1 MIVKRFEA
9 VDMQEALKLIK
20 SEMGSNAVIL
30 STKNIRKGG
39 GSFGLFGR
47 PFIEVTAAVDYGQK
61 PEVRSRKPALSK
73 VEGTEVKGEDSKVR
87 KPDPYFSYISSLLSP
102 IKDDINDLKE
112 IVKNVTS
119 HQSPVTSHQLK
130 NDDVEELKA
139 MMGFIIKHSGMA
151 EDFAIAPE
159 YLIPYQ
165 RMLSNGINE
174 KYASDLIDKAQ
185 DTRGKIQDENLIID
199 RLADAIM
206 KSVKTNGHNC
216 NTKGSRNVIAFI
228 GPTGV
233 GKTTTI
239 AKIAAA
245 ETFNKK
251 KVAIITIDTY
261 RIAAIEQIKIYA
273 KIIGIPVD
281 VVLTPEELRVTIEMH
296 RDKDVILIDTAGRSY
311 KNDTQLLEVSEFLNP
326 LSRFCDGDKMET
338 HLVLGANADERNIED
353 TIDRFKAVTN
363 IDRLLFT
370 KLDEAGIFGVIYNQ
384 SLRTGIPLSY
394 FTTGQKVPEDIEAA
408 TSERVADLILD
419 LRF

>member
-1 MIVKRFEA
+1 MLVKRFEA

-30 STKNIRKGG
+30 STKSIRKGG

-47 PFIEVTAAVDYGQK
+47 LLIEVTAAIDNDK
-61 PEVRSRKPALSK
+61 KIAAK
-73 VEGTEVKGEDSKVR
+73 NEDSKVR

-112 IVKNVTS
+112 IIKKYNSDTQTPTLKQV
-119 HQSPVTSHQLK
+119 QGELPLK
-130 NDDVEELKA
+130 NEIAELKS

-165 RMLSNGINE
+165 RMISNGINE
-174 KYASDLIDKAQ
+174 KYASDLIDRIQ
-185 DTRGKIQDENLIID
+185 NTEDRRQDEKTIIA
-199 RLADAIM
+199 RLAGAIM
-206 KSVKTNGHNC
+206 KSVKTNGHIDDA
-216 NTKGSRNVIAFI
+216 KGSRKVIAFI

-239 AKIAAA
+239 AKVAAA

-251 KVAIITIDTY
+251 KVAIITVDTY

-296 RDKDVILIDTAGRSY
+296 RDKDVILIDTAGRSH
-311 KNDTQLLEVSEFLNP
+311 KNDTQLLEVSEFFNP
-326 LSRFCDGDKMET
+326 LSQFCDSGEMET

-353 TIDRFKAVTN
+353 TIDRFKAVTS

-408 TSERVADLILD
+408 TPERVADLILQISK
-419 LRF
+419 

>member
-30 STKNIRKGG
+30 STKSIRKGG

-47 PFIEVTAAVDYGQK
+47 PMIEVTAAVDYGQK
-61 PEVRSRKPALSK
+61 LEAKSQKP
-73 VEGTEVKGEDSKVR
+73 EVKGHDSKVR

-112 IVKNVTS
+112 IIRSHNSESQTS
-119 HQSPVTSHQLK
+119 NSEPQLK
-130 NDDVEELKA
+130 NEVAELKS

-165 RMLSNGINE
+165 KMLSNGINE
-174 KYASDLIDKAQ
+174 KYASDLIEEIQA
-185 DTRGKIQDENLIID
+185 TEARGKNDKEIID
-199 RLADAIM
+199 RLAGAIM
-206 KSVKTNGHNC
+206 KSVKTNGHISDA
-216 NTKGSRNVIAFI
+216 KGSRKVIAFI

-251 KVAIITIDTY
+251 KVAIITVDTY

-296 RDKDVILIDTAGRSY
+296 RDKDVILIDTAGRSH
-311 KNDTQLLEVSEFLNP
+311 KNDTQLLEVSEFFNP
-326 LSRFCDGDKMET
+326 LSRFCDSGEMET

-353 TIDRFKAVTN
+353 TIDRFKAVTS

-408 TSERVADLILD
+408 TSERVADLILS
-419 LRF
+419 LRD

>member
-30 STKNIRKGG
+30 STKSIRKGG

-47 PFIEVTAAVDYGQK
+47 PLIEVTAAIDNDK
-61 PEVRSRKPALSK
+61 KIAAK
-73 VEGTEVKGEDSKVR
+73 NEDSKVR

-102 IKDDINDLKE
+102 MKDDINDLKE
-112 IVKNVTS
+112 IIKKYNSDPQTS
-119 HQSPVTSHQLK
+119 NSEPRLK
-130 NDDVEELKA
+130 ADVEELKS

-165 RMLSNGINE
+165 RMISNGVSE
-174 KYASDLIDKAQ
+174 KYASDLIDKTQ
-185 DTRGKIQDENLIID
+185 DARGNIQDENLIID
-199 RLADAIM
+199 RLADEIM
-206 KSVKTNGHNC
+206 KSVKTNGSISDE
-216 NTKGSRNVIAFI
+216 KGGRKVIAFI

-251 KVAIITIDTY
+251 KVAIITVDTY

-296 RDKDVILIDTAGRSY
+296 RDKDVILIDTAGRSH
-311 KNDTQLLEVSEFLNP
+311 KNDTQLLEVSEFFNP
-326 LSRFCDGDKMET
+326 LSRFCDSGEMET

-353 TIDRFKAVTN
+353 TIERFKAVTN

-408 TSERVADLILD
+408 TSERVADLILQ
-419 LRF
+419 LSK

>member
-1 MIVKRFEA
+1 MLVKRFEA
-9 VDMQEALKLIK
+9 VDMQEALRLIK
-20 SEMGSNAVIL
+20 NEMGRNAVIL
-30 STKNIRKGG
+30 STKSIRKGG

-47 PFIEVTAAVDYGQK
+47 PLIEVTAAVDYGQK
-61 PEVRSRKPALSK
+61 PEARSRGSALSK
-73 VEGTEVKGEDSKVR
+73 VEGTEVKGEDSAGR

-102 IKDDINDLKE
+102 MKDDINDLKE
-112 IVKNVTS
+112 IVKNVINY
-119 HQSPVTSHQLK
+119 QSPVTSQQFK
-130 NDDVEELKA
+130 NDDVEELKS

-159 YLIPYQ
+159 YLISYQ
-165 RMLSNGINE
+165 KMLSSGINE
-174 KYASDLIDKAQ
+174 KYASDLIERIQKEGDKRQ
-185 DTRGKIQDENLIID
+185 NDKEIID
-199 RLADAIM
+199 RLADAIV
-206 KSVKTNGHNC
+206 KSVKTNGHIY
-216 NTKGSRNVIAFI
+216 NTKDSRKVLAFI

-273 KIIGIPVD
+273 KIIGVPVD

-296 RDKDVILIDTAGRSY
+296 RDKDVILIDTAGRSH

-326 LSRFCDGDKMET
+326 LSQFCDNNEMET
-338 HLVLGANADERNIED
+338 HLVLSANTDETNIED
-353 TIDRFKAVTN
+353 EIDRFKAVTN

-370 KLDEAGIFGVIYNQ
+370 KLDETGLFGVIYNQ

-408 TSERVADLILD
+408 TSERVADLILQ
-419 LRF
+419 LSK

>member
-1 MIVKRFEA
+1 MLVKRFEA

-30 STKNIRKGG
+30 STKSIRKGG

-47 PFIEVTAAVDYGQK
+47 PLIEVTAAIDNDK
-61 PEVRSRKPALSK
+61 KIAAK
-73 VEGTEVKGEDSKVR
+73 NEDSKVR

-112 IVKNVTS
+112 IIKKYSSDTQTPTMKQV
-119 HQSPVTSHQLK
+119 QGELPLK
-130 NDDVEELKA
+130 DEMAELKS

-174 KYASDLIDKAQ
+174 KYASDLIDKTQ
-185 DTRGKIQDENLIID
+185 DARGNIQDENLIID
-199 RLADAIM
+199 RLADEIM
-206 KSVKTNGHNC
+206 KSVKTNGSISDA
-216 NTKGSRNVIAFI
+216 KGSRKVIALI

-251 KVAIITIDTY
+251 KVAIITVDTY

-296 RDKDVILIDTAGRSY
+296 KDKDVILIDTAGRSH
-311 KNDTQLLEVSEFLNP
+311 KNDTQLLEVSEFFNP
-326 LSRFCDGDKMET
+326 LSQFCDSGEMET

-353 TIDRFKAVTN
+353 TIDRFKAVTS

-384 SLRTGIPLSY
+384 SLRTDIPLSY

-408 TSERVADLILD
+408 TSERVADLILQ
-419 LRF
+419 LSK

>member
-1 MIVKRFEA
+1 MLVKRFEA

-30 STKNIRKGG
+30 STKSIRKGG

-47 PFIEVTAAVDYGQK
+47 PLIEVTAAIDNDK
-61 PEVRSRKPALSK
+61 KIAAK
-73 VEGTEVKGEDSKVR
+73 NEDSKVR

-112 IVKNVTS
+112 IIKKYNSDT
-119 HQSPVTSHQLK
+119 QTPTLK
-130 NDDVEELKA
+130 QVQGELPLKDEMAELKS

-159 YLIPYQ
+159 YLVPYQ

-185 DTRGKIQDENLIID
+185 DTRGNMQNENLIID
-199 RLADAIM
+199 RLADEIM
-206 KSVKTNGHNC
+206 KSVKINGSISDA
-216 NTKGSRNVIAFI
+216 KGSRKVIAFI

-251 KVAIITIDTY
+251 KVAIITVDTY

-296 RDKDVILIDTAGRSY
+296 RDKDVILIDTAGRSH
-311 KNDTQLLEVSEFLNP
+311 KNDTQLLEVSEFFNP
-326 LSRFCDGDKMET
+326 LSRFCDSGEMET

-408 TSERVADLILD
+408 TPERVADLILQ
-419 LRF
+419 LSKQI

>member
-30 STKNIRKGG
+30 STKSIRKGG

-47 PFIEVTAAVDYGQK
+47 PLIEVTAAIDNDK
-61 PEVRSRKPALSK
+61 KIAAK
-73 VEGTEVKGEDSKVR
+73 NEDSKVR

-112 IVKNVTS
+112 IMGKNPP
-119 HQSPVTSHQLK
+119 SPPFNKGEMGGLK
-130 NDDVEELKA
+130 DEVAELKS

-185 DTRGKIQDENLIID
+185 DARGNIQDENLIID
-199 RLADAIM
+199 RLADEIM
-206 KSVKTNGHNC
+206 KSVKTNGSISDE
-216 NTKGSRNVIAFI
+216 KGGRKVIAFI

-251 KVAIITIDTY
+251 KVAIITVDTY

-296 RDKDVILIDTAGRSY
+296 RDKDVILIDTAGRSH
-311 KNDTQLLEVSEFLNP
+311 KNDTQLLEVSEFFNP
-326 LSRFCDGDKMET
+326 LSRFCDSGEMET

-408 TSERVADLILD
+408 TSERVADLILQ
-419 LRF
+419 LSK

>member
-30 STKNIRKGG
+30 STKSIRKGG

-47 PFIEVTAAVDYGQK
+47 PMIEVTAAVDYGQK
-61 PEVRSRKPALSK
+61 LEAKSQKP
-73 VEGTEVKGEDSKVR
+73 EVKGHDSKVR

-112 IVKNVTS
+112 IIRSHNSESQTS
-119 HQSPVTSHQLK
+119 NSEPQLK
-130 NDDVEELKA
+130 NEVAELKS

-165 RMLSNGINE
+165 KMLSNGINE
-174 KYASDLIDKAQ
+174 KYASDLIEEIQA
-185 DTRGKIQDENLIID
+185 TEARGKNDKEIID
-199 RLADAIM
+199 RLAGAIM
-206 KSVKTNGHNC
+206 KSVKTNGHISDA
-216 NTKGSRNVIAFI
+216 KGSRKVIAFI

-251 KVAIITIDTY
+251 KVAIITVDTY

-296 RDKDVILIDTAGRSY
+296 RDKDVILIDTAGRSH
-311 KNDTQLLEVSEFLNP
+311 KNDTQLLEVSEFFNP
-326 LSRFCDGDKMET
+326 LSRFCDSGEMET
-338 HLVLGANADERNIED
+338 HLVLGVNADERNIED
-353 TIDRFKAVTN
+353 TIDRFKAVTS

-408 TSERVADLILD
+408 TPERVADLILS
-419 LRF
+419 LRD

>member
-1 MIVKRFEA
+1 
-9 VDMQEALKLIK
+9 MQEALKLIK

-30 STKNIRKGG
+30 STKSIRKGG

-47 PFIEVTAAVDYGQK
+47 PLIEVTAAIDNDK
-61 PEVRSRKPALSK
+61 KIAAK
-73 VEGTEVKGEDSKVR
+73 NEDSKVR

-112 IVKNVTS
+112 IIKKYNSDT
-119 HQSPVTSHQLK
+119 QTPTLK
-130 NDDVEELKA
+130 QVQGELPLKDEMAELKS

-174 KYASDLIDKAQ
+174 KYASDLIDRIQ
-185 DTRGKIQDENLIID
+185 DTEDRRQDEKTIIA
-199 RLADAIM
+199 RLAGAIM
-206 KSVKTNGHNC
+206 KSVKTNGHIGDA
-216 NTKGSRNVIAFI
+216 KGSRKVIAFI

-245 ETFNKK
+245 KTFNKK
-251 KVAIITIDTY
+251 KVAIITVDTY

-296 RDKDVILIDTAGRSY
+296 RDKDVILIDTAGRSH
-311 KNDTQLLEVSEFLNP
+311 KNDTQLLEVSEFFNP
-326 LSRFCDGDKMET
+326 LSQFCDSGEMET

-408 TSERVADLILD
+408 TSERVADLILQ
-419 LRF
+419 LSK

>member
-1 MIVKRFEA
+1 MLVKRFEA

-30 STKNIRKGG
+30 STKSIRKGG

-47 PFIEVTAAVDYGQK
+47 PLIEVTAAIDNDK
-61 PEVRSRKPALSK
+61 KIAAK
-73 VEGTEVKGEDSKVR
+73 NEDSKVR

-112 IVKNVTS
+112 IIKKYNSDTQTPTLKQV
-119 HQSPVTSHQLK
+119 QGELPLK
-130 NDDVEELKA
+130 NEMAELKS

-159 YLIPYQ
+159 CLIPYQ

-174 KYASDLIDKAQ
+174 KYASDLIDRIQ
-185 DTRGKIQDENLIID
+185 NTEDRRQDEKTIIA
-199 RLADAIM
+199 RLAGAIM
-206 KSVKTNGHNC
+206 KSVKTNGHISDA
-216 NTKGSRNVIAFI
+216 KGSRKVIAFI

-251 KVAIITIDTY
+251 KVAIITVDTY

-296 RDKDVILIDTAGRSY
+296 RDKDVILIDTAGRSH
-311 KNDTQLLEVSEFLNP
+311 KNDTQLLEVSEFFNP
-326 LSRFCDGDKMET
+326 LSRFCDSGEMET

-353 TIDRFKAVTN
+353 TIDRFKAVTS

>member
-1 MIVKRFEA
+1 MLVKRFEA

-20 SEMGSNAVIL
+20 GEMGSNAVIL
-30 STKNIRKGG
+30 STKSIRKGG

-47 PFIEVTAAVDYGQK
+47 PLIEVTAAIDNDK
-61 PEVRSRKPALSK
+61 KAAAK
-73 VEGTEVKGEDSKVR
+73 NDDSKSK

-119 HQSPVTSHQLK
+119 HQSPVTSPQSK
-130 NDDVEELKA
+130 NDVEELKA

-151 EDFAIAPE
+151 EDFAIPHE

-165 RMLSNGINE
+165 KMLSRGISDE
-174 KYASDLIDKAQ
+174 YASDLIGDIQSSGDRK
-185 DTRGKIQDENLIID
+185 QDEKEIIA

-206 KSVKTNGHNC
+206 KSVKTSGHIC
-216 NTKGSRNVIAFI
+216 NAKGSRKVAAFI

-273 KIIGIPVD
+273 KIIGVPVD

-296 RDKDVILIDTAGRSY
+296 KDKDVILIDTAGRSH
-311 KNDTQLLEVSEFLNP
+311 KNDAQLLEVSEFLNP
-326 LSRFCDGDKMET
+326 LREFCESNEMET
-338 HLVLGANADERNIED
+338 HLVLGANTDEVNIED
-353 TIDRFKAVTN
+353 TINRFNAVTN

-370 KLDEAGIFGVIYNQ
+370 KLDEAGLFGVIYNQ
-384 SLRTGIPLSY
+384 SLRSGIPLSY
-394 FTTGQKVPEDIEAA
+394 FTTGQKVPEDIETA
-408 TSERVADLILD
+408 TPERVADLILQ
-419 LRF
+419 LSKTEG